1 MNDTIESLKLKIAQ
15 LEQENLCL
23 RNLLDRAEISYNEEI
38 SKCCSDQP
46 QKSPDSEGIEKYD
59 VNQGARINPI
69 EINDKNANVF
79 FLMFCRGREDVY
91 VLRHFNSKNGKIGYY
106 TQCFNIWE
114 MSKQYELGVKITV
127 ITWHPDFYNC

>member
-23 RNLLDRAEISYNEEI
+23 RNLLDKAGISYNEEI

-59 VNQGARINPI
+59 VNQGASVI
-69 EINDKNANVF
+69 EYWQVLLR
-79 FLMFCRGREDVY
+79 FLIFILLNTLCSVY
-91 VLRHFNSKNGKIGYY
+91 
-106 TQCFNIWE
+106 
-114 MSKQYELGVKITV
+114 
-127 ITWHPDFYNC
+127 